1 VTGSAVVFAS
11 PAALLEPQ
19 HDGRA
24 VVGTELGPSRWVE
37 IDQQR
42 IQAFADATG
51 DQQWI
56 HTDPARAAEGPF
68 GATIAHG
75 YLTLSLLPTLTDDLV
90 RVDGISAAINYGAD
104 RLRFVQPVVVGSRVR
119 AVGTITSADAGS
131 TGVKLGYRV
140 TVEIEGSEKPA
151 VVVDTITV
159 FVSA

>member
-1 VTGSAVVFAS
+1 M
-11 PAALLEPQ
+11 
-19 HDGRA
+19 
-24 VVGTELGPSRWVE
+24 
-37 IDQQR
+37 
-42 IQAFADATG
+42 
-51 DQQWI
+51 
-56 HTDPARAAEGPF
+56 
-68 GATIAHG
+68 TIAHG

-151 VVVDTITV
+151 VVVDTITL
-159 FVSA
+159 FVPV